1 MDMKRVVFAVGLLLG
16 ALAASAETVVKLTGA
31 GAERIPVS
39 IDVRGSP
46 AFAGSLKKNLDLSG
60 CFQIVASGAI
70 KVTGAAGAG
79 VVAEGRGKTLT
90 LASKATDDKTARME
104 ARRFAD
110 KMCEAYANQKGFAQ
124 DRIALV
130 MKKGGDVSELCTCYP
145 DGQDLKQLTGKGKNI
160 VGPRWRTA
168 NTLFYTGIFN
178 AGPQVFEIDAET
190 GANTLKWSFRG
201 LSTGAAVSPDGGR
214 AAIILSVHGNPELY
228 VIDIASGTWTRLT
241 ATKYANEGQPCW
253 SPDGREIVYVSD
265 ETRRPMLYKIDV
277 ATRRK
282 TRLTSAGSQ
291 NVDPDWGD
299 DGRIVYVSRRREG
312 NFIAVLDPRLGES
325 SAELVGE
332 AGDWEHP
339 SWARDGRHVV
349 AGSRKRI
356 YVVDTYPKEKGG
368 TAPKPV
374 FNNPGEWITP
384 SWSRR

>member
-1 MDMKRVVFAVGLLLG
+1 MKKIVFAAALLAAALG
-16 ALAASAETVVKLTGA
+16 ADAETVVRLTGA
-31 GAERIPVS
+31 GAEKIPVS
-39 IDVRGSP
+39 VDVKGSP
-46 AFAGSLKKNLDLSG
+46 AFANSLKKNLDLSG
-60 CFQIVASGAI
+60 CFQIAAKGAI
-70 KVTGAAGAG
+70 AVTGAVGAS
-79 VVAEGRGKTLT
+79 VTAEGRGKALT
-90 LASKATDDKTARME
+90 LPSKAADDRAARME
-104 ARRFAD
+104 ARKLAD

-130 MKKGGDVSELCTCYP
+130 MKKGGDVSELCVCYP
-145 DGQDLKQLTGKGKNI
+145 DGGDLQQLTAKGKNV

-168 NTLFYTGIFN
+168 NRLFYTGIFD
-178 AGPQVFEIDAET
+178 AGPQVFEIDADS
-190 GANTLKWSFRG
+190 GANTLKWSFKG

-214 AAIILSVHGNPELY
+214 VAIILSVHGNPELY

-241 ATKYANEGQPCW
+241 TTPFANEGQPCW

-291 NVDPDWGD
+291 NVDPDWGE
-299 DGRIVYVSRRREG
+299 DGRIVYVSKRPGG
-312 NFIAVLDPRLGES
+312 NFIAVLDPKVGEPS
-325 SAELVGE
+325 VELVGE

-339 SWARDGRHVV
+339 SWARDSRHVV
-349 AGSRKRI
+349 ASSRKLL

-368 TAPKPV
+368 VEPKAV
-374 FNNPGEWITP
+374 FKNPGNWITP